1 MRRSVSRLHASRVN
15 FKDLCSCGASTVELA
30 IFFTLV
36 AAILGSVTLFLTGTL
51 PQMYASAR
59 LANTLEGA
67 TLLRPRLGAIHL
79 HDLPPEELPADYL
92 PYKAPSL
99 SLADNRT
106 QMYDAL
112 SLESEALSKLLEL
125 AFPANHE
132 EPLSCLSVYSVE
144 ARICSFASDSVTAIL
159 EPRAECPDGTQNPCI
174 VAQAEALLKAKG
186 CAENEAAPTLLAA
199 FYPRENGFLKS
210 PCAVT
215 ELGYPRIIEY

>member
-1 MRRSVSRLHASRVN
+1 MPRAVLRLHAQRGHLKNLRSQ
-15 FKDLCSCGASTVELA
+15 GASTVELA

-67 TLLRPRLGAIHL
+67 TLVKPRLGAMHL
-79 HDLPPEELPADYL
+79 HALPPEQLPASYSH
-92 PYKAPSL
+92 KAPSL
-99 SLADNRT
+99 ALADNRP
-106 QMYDAL
+106 QMFEAL

-132 EPLSCLSVYSVE
+132 EPRSCLSVYLVE
-144 ARICSFASDSVTAIL
+144 ARICSFASDSVTVEL
-159 EPRAECPDGTQNPCI
+159 ESSSGCPDGTQIQCV
-174 VAQAEALLKAKG
+174 VAQAEAILKAKG
-186 CAENEAAPTLLAA
+186 CADDEAAPTWLAA

-215 ELGYPRIIEY
+215 ELGYPRVIEH